1 MSSLQIAS
9 SKGRTVI
16 NLPSTTIDPVQVQSS
31 PPQIIIS
38 PDTGNGEA
46 SIRFNTGV
54 IGGTAWLIGKNV
66 AGVLGN
72 FDIARSITQFP
83 LPVLS
88 CTSTGDVIIPNNV
101 TAGSLMFAEPT
112 STPLSSH
119 EFYSQVVNFIINGR
133 PAGSATLNLTKV
145 GNLVTLSLIDFIGQ
159 VIPTGVRGQ
168 LVSVESVPDR
178 FLLHNSNSLAM
189 VAPCLVGSVTSIAQ
203 LSTTGVITIYSNENG
218 FIPVRAINISPITF
232 SWVLPEPLLIR

>member
-9 SKGRTVI
+9 TKGRTVI
-16 NLPSTTIDPVQVQSS
+16 NLPTATDPVQFQSS

-54 IGGTAWLIGKNV
+54 IGGTAWVIGKNV

-88 CTSTGDVIIPNNV
+88 CTSTGDVIIPNNL
-101 TAGSLMFAEPT
+101 TAGSLTFTDPT

-119 EFYSQVVNFIINGR
+119 EFYSQVINFTISGR
-133 PAGSATLNLTKV
+133 QAGSATLNITKI
-145 GNLVTLSLIDFIGQ
+145 GNLVSMSLIDFIGQ
-159 VIPTGVRGQ
+159 VIPFGVRGH

-178 FLLHNSNSLAM
+178 FLIHNSNTLGM
-189 VAPCLVGSVTSIAQ
+189 VVPCLVGSMTTTAQ
-203 LSTTGVITIYSNENG
+203 LSTTGVITICSNTNG
-218 FIPVRAINISPITF
+218 TGSILSVGPITI